1 MAGWRHEIEQENS
14 NNSNKNKNI
23 KAATHL
29 LRWQN
34 RSGGFG
40 RDGQMVM
47 VVLVVVVVVTVGSV
61 PFERATDGL
70 ESQRRQTETD
80 RNRDIPSLLGCGGGD
95 GCGREKLLN

>member
-29 LRWQN
+29 LRRQN

-70 ESQRRQTETD
+70 EERIGVRIRRASETE
-80 RNRDIPSLLGCGGGD
+80 RDIPSLLS
-95 GCGREKLLN
+95 